1 MEEKGEVREVRDEE
15 GIDEMVSDQFKSLL
29 MYYIDNNKVIEL
41 AKDFKYLSPYINI
54 VLITKVCDNYAI
66 LIEHHDGNFDVVPTP
81 TKNVVPIPIA
91 FDVILLNGIYSISSP
106 LTKK

>member
-1 MEEKGEVREVRDEE
+1 VNHNHLIDLWNCGTRCLIEMEEKGEVREVRDEE

-66 LIEHHDGNFDVVPTP
+66 LIEHHDGHFDVYFR
-81 TKNVVPIPIA
+81 IIRQHW
-91 FDVILLNGIYSISSP
+91 I
-106 LTKK
+106 